1 MSSNTWLG
9 IILICLL
16 LTCAA
21 GCLAE
26 DEKTNGEVIPQPT
39 ETPVEEGPDI
49 TAGGHEITARVIAG
63 PERHFNPDR
72 TCYSVVQIEAKNIGD
87 EDAFNVVV
95 HCLFIDAETG
105 ETRMKNEQFSRF
117 NAGERKIFTLEFDTE
132 CTHSYY
138 MEFAFDADSS

>member
-1 MSSNTWLG
+1 MIPNRRLG
-9 IILICLL
+9 LIFVCLL
-16 LTCAA
+16 LICAA

-26 DEKTNGEVIPQPT
+26 EDTTDGEVISQPT
-39 ETPVEEGPDI
+39 EIPVEEAPDD
-49 TAGGHEITARVIAG
+49 TTGDHEITAQVIDG
-63 PERHFNPDR
+63 PERRFNPDQ
-72 TCYSVVQIEAKNIGD
+72 TCYSVVQIEARNIGD

-95 HCLFIDAETG
+95 HCLLIDAETG
-105 ETRMKNEQFSRF
+105 GTQIKNEQYSRF